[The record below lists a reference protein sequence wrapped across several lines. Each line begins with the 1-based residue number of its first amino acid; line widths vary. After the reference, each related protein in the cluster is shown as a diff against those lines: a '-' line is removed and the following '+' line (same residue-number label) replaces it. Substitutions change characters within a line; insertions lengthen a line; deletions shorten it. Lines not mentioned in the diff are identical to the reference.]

1 VELWSTQTAQQA
13 LMRLAGGPQHTHA
26 RIGKKNR
33 EARRRATAQRRIPC
47 ASMKAQQHDTF
58 AETVAL
64 PQDELAIHRERKRMR
79 WLSPAQVDR
88 LLASNERRKKATEG
102 ERDE

>member
-1 VELWSTQTAQQA
+1 
-13 LMRLAGGPQHTHA
+13 
-26 RIGKKNR
+26 
-33 EARRRATAQRRIPC
+33 
-47 ASMKAQQHDTF
+47 MKAQQHDPF

-64 PQDELAIHRERKRMR
+64 AQDELAIHRERKRMR